1 MNMVSHETVQALIDG
16 LLSAIDAAPDVP
28 DNSDIEP
35 LLLGLRCEGEPTGV
49 RAKGGMPA
57 LDHLPVAIRNA
68 GSGPDE
74 IRSLAESFE
83 KLADS
88 LPWYQR
94 QEPALPDFMHG
105 HANAFIIGP
114 QGLEERGG
122 VTVGVSFLAP
132 GVEYPNHNHPPQELY
147 VVMSEGDWRQ
157 NDDPWHAPGLGGLVY
172 NPANITHSM
181 RSSQQPLL
189 AIWCLW
195 T

>member
-1 MNMVSHETVQALIDG
+1 MDKDKTRPRSAVARLLLRVNLVCG
-16 LLSAIDAAPDVP
+16 LLSGVA
-28 DNSDIEP
+28 
-35 LLLGLRCEGEPTGV
+35 LLLMMIAGAADVIGTNLDIIGLQSRPI
-49 RAKGGMPA
+49 PA
-57 LDHLPVAIRNA
+57 AF
-68 GSGPDE
+68 E
-74 IRSLAESFE
+74 FMAESFE
-83 KLADS
+83 KLVDW

-147 VVMSEGDWRQ
+147 VVMSDGDWRQ